1 MTMKGRRGCLTLM
14 GVGVFQRGR
23 LERGRKTPGL
33 KTWATALARATEVCC
48 TPPLQ
53 GRGLSRGCATGS
65 GIVLRSRPRRAR
77 RSAIFCGALASA
89 FALAG
94 CGGAGQNAN
103 KMTSFSTAES
113 AASKAELFT
122 LPADQMS
129 HIQIYTVAQAP
140 LARTLRLSGAVAYNG
155 YLTTP
160 VITQVGG
167 PVSRIV
173 VTPGEHVRAGQP
185 LLYVASPD
193 YSQMRSAYIK
203 ARNAF
208 QLADRF
214 YKRAQDLFAHQ
225 AIAQADLEQA
235 ESNRTQAE
243 ADLQSSEQAIRVL
256 GITNPESVLTAPSSA
271 ELPLLAPLAGEV
283 VERLCSPGQLLQ
295 AGGTQCFTLSDM
307 NSVWVLV
314 NVYQNDIAYVHVG
327 EDVTIDNETYPGVVR
342 GKIQYV
348 APALDPTTRTLQA
361 RIEASNPGERL
372 KKDMYVTAEVRAGV
386 IPNALLVP
394 DASVLRDTEN
404 MPYVYLQTG
413 SNQFARRMVT
423 LGETQSGKTQIV
435 NGLQAGDKVVGD
447 GSLFLQFQNSLQR

>member
-1 MTMKGRRGCLTLM
+1 MKMNC
-14 GVGVFQRGR
+14 
-23 LERGRKTPGL
+23 K
-33 KTWATALARATEVCC
+33 EVIRCR
-48 TPPLQ
+48 PLD
-53 GRGLSRGCATGS
+53 GAS
-65 GIVLRSRPRRAR
+65 AR
-77 RSAIFCGALASA
+77 RSAFFCGALATMI
-89 FALAG
+89 ALVG
-94 CGGAGQNAN
+94 CGGANENAS

-113 AASKAELFT
+113 AASKAELFS

-140 LARTLRLSGAVAYNG
+140 IERTLRLSGAVAYNS

-173 VTPGEHVRAGQP
+173 VTPGEHVAKGQP

-193 YSQMRSAYIK
+193 YSLLRSAYVK
-203 ARNAF
+203 ARDAS
-208 QLADRF
+208 QLAERF

-225 AIAQADLEQA
+225 AISQADLEQA

-256 GITNPESVLTAPSSA
+256 GITNPESIVTAPSSA

-314 NVYQNDIAYVHVG
+314 NIYQNDIAYVHVG

-372 KKDMYVTAEVRAGV
+372 KKDMYVTAEVHAGM
-386 IPNALLVP
+386 IPSALSLP
-394 DASVLRDTEN
+394 DSAVLRDSEN

-423 LGETQSGKTQIV
+423 LGETQGGKTQIV
-435 NGLQAGDKVVGD
+435 TGLQAGDKIVGD

>member
-1 MTMKGRRGCLTLM
+1 MKMKCTDGNGNR
-14 GVGVFQRGR
+14 
-23 LERGRKTPGL
+23 P
-33 KTWATALARATEVCC
+33 LAAA
-48 TPPLQ
+48 
-53 GRGLSRGCATGS
+53 S
-65 GIVLRSRPRRAR
+65 AR
-77 RSAIFCGALASA
+77 RSALFCAALAA
-89 FALAG
+89 VFALAG
-94 CGGAGQNAN
+94 CGGAGENAS

-113 AASKAELFT
+113 AASKAELFS
-122 LPADQMS
+122 LPPDQMS
-129 HIQIYTVAQAP
+129 HIQIYTVVQAP
-140 LARTLRLSGAVAYNG
+140 LERTLRLSGAVAYNG
-155 YLTTP
+155 YVTTP

-167 PVSRIV
+167 PVSRVV
-173 VTPGEHVRAGQP
+173 VTPGEHVTRGQP

-193 YSQMRSAYIK
+193 YSQLRSAYIK

-214 YKRAQDLFAHQ
+214 YKRAQDLYAHQ
-225 AIAQADLEQA
+225 AISQAELDQA
-235 ESNRTQAE
+235 ESNRAQAE

-307 NSVWVLV
+307 NTVWVLV

-327 EDVTIDNETYPGVVR
+327 EEVTIDNETYPGVVR

-361 RIEASNPGERL
+361 RIEATNPGERL

-386 IPNALLVP
+386 IPNALSVP
-394 DASVLRDTEN
+394 DAATLRDTEN

-413 SNQFARRMVT
+413 ASQFARRMVT
-423 LGETQSGKTQIV
+423 LGESKGGKTQV
-435 NGLQAGDKVVGD
+435 LSGLQAGDKVVGD

>member
-1 MTMKGRRGCLTLM
+1 MSMTFSVVRRNVAPQMWRSLC
-14 GVGVFQRGR
+14 F
-23 LERGRKTPGL
+23 
-33 KTWATALARATEVCC
+33 RA
-48 TPPLQ
+48 
-53 GRGLSRGCATGS
+53 
-65 GIVLRSRPRRAR
+65 
-77 RSAIFCGALASA
+77 
-89 FALAG
+89 ALAG
-94 CGGAGQNAN
+94 AIALTGCGGSSENAG
-103 KMTSFSTAES
+103 KMTSFSTSES
-113 AASKAELFT
+113 AASKAELFS

-140 LARTLRLSGAVAYNG
+140 LERVLRLSGAVAYNA

-160 VITQVGG
+160 LITQVGG

-173 VTPGEHVRAGQP
+173 VTPGQHVTANQP

-193 YSQMRSAYIK
+193 YSVLRSAYIK
-203 ARNAF
+203 ARDAS
-208 QLADRF
+208 QLADKF
-214 YKRAQDLFAHQ
+214 YKRAQDLYAHQ
-225 AIAQADLEQA
+225 AISQADVEQA
-235 ESNRTQAE
+235 ESNRTQAN

-256 GITNPESVLTAPSSA
+256 GIANPESILTASSSA
-271 ELPLLAPLAGEV
+271 ELPLLAPLAGEI

-386 IPNALLVP
+386 IPNALSVP
-394 DASVLRDTEN
+394 DAAVLRDAEN

-423 LGETQSGKTQIV
+423 IGESQAGKTQV
-435 NGLQAGDKVVGD
+435 LSGLRAGDKVVGD

>member
-1 MTMKGRRGCLTLM
+1 MTTKCTETNQTRAGHTRR
-14 GVGVFQRGR
+14 F
-23 LERGRKTPGL
+23 
-33 KTWATALARATEVCC
+33 ATFCAALVA
-48 TPPLQ
+48 
-53 GRGLSRGCATGS
+53 
-65 GIVLRSRPRRAR
+65 
-77 RSAIFCGALASA
+77 A

-94 CGGAGQNAN
+94 CGGPGENAN
-103 KMTSFSTAES
+103 KMTSFSTTES
-113 AASKAELFT
+113 AASRAELFS

-140 LARTLRLSGAVAYNG
+140 LERTLRLSGAVAYNG
-155 YLTTP
+155 FMTTP

-173 VTPGEHVRAGQP
+173 VTPGEHVTAGQP

-193 YSQMRSAYIK
+193 YSLTRSTYIK
-203 ARNAF
+203 ARDAF

-214 YKRAQDLFAHQ
+214 YKRAQDLYAHQ

-235 ESNRTQAE
+235 ESNRTQAN

-256 GITNPESVLTAPSSA
+256 GITNPESILTAPSSA
-271 ELPLLAPLAGEV
+271 ELPLLAPLAGEI
-283 VERLCSPGQLLQ
+283 VERLCSPGELLQ
-295 AGGTQCFTLSDM
+295 AGATQCFTLSDM
-307 NSVWVLV
+307 NNVWVLV
-314 NVYQNDIAYVHVG
+314 NVYQNEIAYVHVG

-361 RIEASNPGERL
+361 RIVASNPGERL
-372 KKDMYVTAEVRAGV
+372 KRDMYVTAEVQAGV
-386 IPNALLVP
+386 IPNALSVP
-394 DASVLRDTEN
+394 DAAVLRDTEN

-413 SNQFARRMVT
+413 TNQFARRMVT
-423 LGETQSGKTQIV
+423 IGESQNGKTQILS
-435 NGLQAGDKVVGD
+435 GLQAGDKVVGD

>member
-1 MTMKGRRGCLTLM
+1 MTMRCKDVNRNRPRHALRTAAFC
-14 GVGVFQRGR
+14 
-23 LERGRKTPGL
+23 
-33 KTWATALARATEVCC
+33 AALAA
-48 TPPLQ
+48 
-53 GRGLSRGCATGS
+53 
-65 GIVLRSRPRRAR
+65 
-77 RSAIFCGALASA
+77 A

-94 CGGAGQNAN
+94 CGGAGENAN
-103 KMTSFSTAES
+103 KLTSFSTAES
-113 AASKAELFT
+113 AASKAELFS
-122 LPADQMS
+122 LQADQMS
-129 HIQIYTVAQAP
+129 HVQIYTVAQTP
-140 LARTLRLSGAVAYNG
+140 LERTLRLSGAVAYNG
-155 YLTTP
+155 YTTTP

-173 VTPGEHVRAGQP
+173 VTPGEHVTAGQP

-193 YSQMRSAYIK
+193 YSLTRSAYVK
-203 ARNAF
+203 ARDAF
-208 QLADRF
+208 QLADKF
-214 YKRAQDLFAHQ
+214 YKRAQDLYAHQ

-256 GITNPESVLTAPSSA
+256 GIPNPETVLTAPPAA
-271 ELPLLAPLAGEV
+271 ELPLLAPLAGEI
-283 VERLCSPGQLLQ
+283 VERLCSPGELLQ

-314 NVYQNDIAYVHVG
+314 NVYQNDIANVHVG

-361 RIEASNPGERL
+361 RIEASNPGEQL
-372 KKDMYVTAEVRAGV
+372 KKDMYVTAEVHAGT
-386 IPNALLVP
+386 IPNALSVP
-394 DASVLRDTEN
+394 DAAVLRDTEN

-413 SNQFARRMVT
+413 SNQFARRMLT
-423 LGETQSGKTQIV
+423 LGESQGGKTQV
-435 NGLQAGDKVVGD
+435 LTGLQAGDKIVGD

>member
-1 MTMKGRRGCLTLM
+1 MTLNSN
-14 GVGVFQRGR
+14 
-23 LERGRKTPGL
+23 
-33 KTWATALARATEVCC
+33 EVIR
-48 TPPLQ
+48 TRPP
-53 GRGLSRGCATGS
+53 
-65 GIVLRSRPRRAR
+65 RSRPL
-77 RSAIFCGALASA
+77 AIFSAALAAA

-94 CGGAGQNAN
+94 CGGAGENAN
-103 KMTSFSTAES
+103 KMTSFSAAES
-113 AASKAELFT
+113 AASKAELFS

-129 HIQIYTVAQAP
+129 HIQIYTVGQAP
-140 LARTLRLSGAVAYNG
+140 IERTLRLTGAVAYNG
-155 YLTTP
+155 FATTP

-173 VTPGEHVRAGQP
+173 VTPGDHVTVGQP

-193 YSQMRSAYIK
+193 YSLTRSTYIK
-203 ARNAF
+203 ARDAF
-208 QLADRF
+208 QLADKF
-214 YKRAQDLFAHQ
+214 YKRAQDLYAHQ

-235 ESNRTQAE
+235 ESNRTQAQ

-256 GITNPESVLTAPSSA
+256 GIPNPESVLTAPPAA
-271 ELPLLAPLAGEV
+271 ELPLLAPLAGEI
-283 VERLCSPGQLLQ
+283 VERLCSPGELLQ

-327 EDVTIDNETYPGVVR
+327 EEATIDNETYHDPVR

-361 RIEASNPGERL
+361 RIEAANPGERL
-372 KKDMYVTAEVRAGV
+372 KRDMYVTAEVHAGT

-394 DASVLRDTEN
+394 DNALLRDTEN
-404 MPYVYLQTG
+404 MPYVYIQMG
-413 SNQFARRMVT
+413 ANQFARRMVT
-423 LGETQSGKTQIV
+423 LGESQGGKTQIV
-435 NGLQAGDKVVGD
+435 SGLQSGDKIISE

>member
-1 MTMKGRRGCLTLM
+1 MTMKWM
-14 GVGVFQRGR
+14 
-23 LERGRKTPGL
+23 EL
-33 KTWATALARATEVCC
+33 K
-48 TPPLQ
+48 
-53 GRGLSRGCATGS
+53 
-65 GIVLRSRPRRAR
+65 RSRPLATASAR
-77 RSAIFCGALASA
+77 WSAIFCGALAA
-89 FALAG
+89 VLALAG
-94 CGGAGQNAN
+94 CGGAGENAN
-103 KMTSFSTAES
+103 KMTSFSTEES
-113 AASKAELFT
+113 AASKAELFS
-122 LPADQMS
+122 LPADQMA
-129 HIQIYTVAQAP
+129 HVQIYTVAARP
-140 LARTLRLSGAVAYNG
+140 LERTLRLTGAVAYNG
-155 YLTTP
+155 YTTTP

-173 VTPGEHVRAGQP
+173 VTPGEHVTAGQP

-193 YSQMRSAYIK
+193 YSLTRSAYVK
-203 ARNAF
+203 ARDAF

-256 GITNPESVLTAPSSA
+256 GIPNPETVLTAPPAA
-271 ELPLLAPLAGEV
+271 ELPLLAPLAGEI
-283 VERLCSPGQLLQ
+283 VERLCSPGELLQ

-372 KKDMYVTAEVRAGV
+372 KKDMYVTAEVRAGM
-386 IPNALLVP
+386 IPNALSVP
-394 DASVLRDTEN
+394 DAAVLRDTEN

-413 SNQFARRMVT
+413 ASQFARRMVT
-423 LGETQSGKTQIV
+423 LGESKRGKTQV
-435 NGLQAGDKVVGD
+435 LSGLQAGDKVVGD

>member
-1 MTMKGRRGCLTLM
+1 MTMKSTGANRNRP
-14 GVGVFQRGR
+14 QR
-23 LERGRKTPGL
+23 E
-33 KTWATALARATEVCC
+33 
-48 TPPLQ
+48 
-53 GRGLSRGCATGS
+53 
-65 GIVLRSRPRRAR
+65 R
-77 RSAIFCGALASA
+77 RSAIFCGALAAA

-94 CGGAGQNAN
+94 CGGAGENAN

-113 AASKAELFT
+113 AASKAELFS
-122 LPADQMS
+122 LPPDQMS

-140 LARTLRLSGAVAYNG
+140 LERTLRLSGAVAYNG
-155 YLTTP
+155 YVTTP

-167 PVSRIV
+167 PVSRVV
-173 VTPGEHVRAGQP
+173 VTPGEHVTRGQP

-193 YSQMRSAYIK
+193 YSQLRSAYIK
-203 ARNAF
+203 ARNAS

-214 YKRAQDLFAHQ
+214 YKRAQDLYAHQ
-225 AIAQADLEQA
+225 AISQADLEQA
-235 ESNRTQAE
+235 ESNRAQAE

-256 GITNPESVLTAPSSA
+256 GITNPESILTAPSSA

-372 KKDMYVTAEVRAGV
+372 KKDMYVTAEVHAGV
-386 IPNALLVP
+386 IPNALSVP
-394 DASVLRDTEN
+394 DAAVLRDTEN

-413 SNQFARRMVT
+413 ASQFARRMVT
-423 LGETQSGKTQIV
+423 LGESQGGKTQIMS
-435 NGLQAGDKVVGD
+435 GLQAGDKVVGD